1 MNDYLVYQGAF
12 RLSGDGNDYAIGT
25 LAYNSKRHSLFV
37 AGHAHY
43 NSIAEYPIP
52 DTSLLNPTISAVT
65 NLPQTGSV
73 LQPYTAVMD
82 LASRNNNNPDN
93 LDRITGLLYDANTG
107 ALVVNAEVWYDTLGA
122 TRTTA
127 LIANATNMQN
137 TTIRGFAKLAGAS
150 QSAGYMG
157 VIPQS
162 LRSDFGDKTYYSG
175 WSSVYS
181 VIQRYSVGPS
191 CWIISSNSFVA
202 DMVNA
207 CKNTNPANCKNHN
220 IPATAHMNFPYGNC
234 LPNGDTNCYEM
245 EDQGTPGPFPP
256 ANPIWNA
263 LSRAMYAFFLPSQRL
278 YVAIGSMAG
287 LESGIGYKA
296 VQNNGIECSG
306 QCQYDVNDVY
316 NYFWIFRVEDMINAG
331 NVWDP
336 RPVAYGKWSIPFD
349 GNGKHVI
356 IGATLNANQTVL
368 YVALEGAGKVDD
380 YDYPPLIVQFE
391 LKQK

>member
-1 MNDYLVYQGAF
+1 LNDYLIYRGAF
-12 RLSGDGNDYAIGT
+12 RLSGDGNDYAIGR

-52 DTSLLNPTISAVT
+52 DSSLLNPAISAVT
-65 NLPQTGSV
+65 NLPKTGSA

-82 LASRNNNNPDN
+82 LVSRNNNNPDN

-107 ALVVNAEVWYDTLGA
+107 ALVVNAEVWYDTVGA
-122 TRTTA
+122 TRTTG
-127 LIANATNMQN
+127 LVANATNMQS
-137 TTIRGFAKLAGAS
+137 TTIRGFAKLAGAA

-162 LRSDFGDKTYYSG
+162 LRSDFGDKTYYTG

-181 VIQRYSVGPS
+181 GISRYSVGPS
-191 CWIISSNSFVA
+191 CWTISSNSFVA

-207 CKNTNPANCKNHN
+207 CKNTIPANCKNHN
-220 IPATAHMNFPYGNC
+220 IPTTARMNFPYGNC
-234 LPNGDTNCYEM
+234 LPNGDTNCWEVA
-245 EDQGTPGPFPP
+245 DQGMPGPFPP
-256 ANPIWNA
+256 ASPIWNA

-278 YVAIGSMAG
+278 YVAIGSTAG

-296 VQNNGIECSG
+296 VQNNGIECPG
-306 QCQYDVNDVY
+306 HCQYDVSDTY
-316 NYFWIFRVEDMINAG
+316 NYFWIFRVDDMINAG

-356 IGATLNANQTVL
+356 IGATLNVDQTVL
-368 YVALEGAGKVDD
+368 YVALEGAGKENEF
-380 YDYPPLIVQFE
+380 DYPPLIVQFE
-391 LKQK
+391 VKQN